1 MSSEYPC
8 KIKVLR
14 YVAVAH
20 FRLSAISLQRCL
32 EIIELKWGSF
42 PKSWIQFLNWL
53 DPS

>member
-8 KIKVLR
+8 KNKVLR

-20 FRLSAISLQRCL
+20 FRLSAVSLQRCL
-32 EIIELKWGSF
+32 EIIELKWGAF
-42 PKSWIQFLNWL
+42 PKSWIQLLNWL